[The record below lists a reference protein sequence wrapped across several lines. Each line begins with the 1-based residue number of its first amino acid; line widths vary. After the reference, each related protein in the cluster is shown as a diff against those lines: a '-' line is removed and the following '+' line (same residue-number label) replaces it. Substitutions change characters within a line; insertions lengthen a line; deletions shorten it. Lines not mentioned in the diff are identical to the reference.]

1 MKNKKVYIKNIRNSN
16 IEIEFLSKWLL
27 NLEDNLKILGI
38 KRDLI
43 FKDLLQNIVDSNYHK
58 ECINNSDTIH
68 TKKYNNTDTINTE
81 HSRNEIEALKLC

>member
-58 ECINNSDTIH
+58 ECINNSDIIH
-68 TKKYNNTDTINTE
+68 TKNIIIQIP
-81 HSRNEIEALKLC
+81 SILSIQGMKLRL